1 MVFSLPGLYCWPLK
15 VHKHSVVGSVTGE
28 VRGDVVLIVV
38 VREGVVGE
46 VSVVG
51 TGVIKEVLIVVNAV
65 LS

>member
-1 MVFSLPGLYCWPLK
+1 M
-15 VHKHSVVGSVTGE
+15 HKHSVVGSVTGE

-51 TGVIKEVLIVVNAV
+51 TGVTKEVLIVVNAV